1 MDSNFKKFKNKV
13 LRHAVIESVVAGAA
27 AALVVAA
34 VLLFAFTASVG
45 SANALVVSLSAVGAF
60 VLCGGITFVFRRP
73 TDKKVAKR
81 LDKELSFNEKVQT
94 MVEFSSSQ
102 DSMVQIQREDA
113 SNRLAAAGTGTIK
126 FKRVWQCAVAGLVAV
141 GLFAGGLC
149 YNLLHY
155 VPPVFADTTNWQVQR
170 LLDLKSSVDRN
181 VYFTADT
188 KEVINGELDSILE
201 IIYNEETGE
210 VLSVERSVLVSAVT
224 GSMVVIDTAVE
235 NDIDVEEYGVA
246 LSEATADETFR
257 AMAFHI
263 ASLKTSTMLTEF
275 SNIKYKFV
283 AEIAAAS
290 VRSYSSIM
298 RQAVTA
304 ADPDH
309 EITGYFVAL
318 CDSLDAI
325 ASAGGEGATI
335 VNLARSAVDAASA
348 SVNVVVSAAA
358 EARSS
363 GREIIYD
370 LQDIF
375 DITDEEMPGLHE
387 PVEDLNSSSEE
398 GGNTGGDGGAGRDE
412 TVYAGDSEI
421 YWASRGEYVKYGEA
435 LDGEYFAN
443 YTGYEGEISDELRN
457 FIEAY
462 FNSLR
467 NGD

>member
-1 MDSNFKKFKNKV
+1 MSALARYFLFKGYRVAGYDRTASHITDALSAEGAEICFDESPALIPDYCKSPENTLVVYTPAVPESHAGFSFFRENGFEIVKRAKLLGMITRNSRALCVAGTHGKTTTSSMLAHILDSAPDGCNAFLGGILKNCNSNLMLSDRCDLTV
-13 LRHAVIESVVAGAA
+13 IEADEYDRSFLQLSPYMAVI
-27 AALVVAA
+27 
-34 VLLFAFTASVG
+34 
-45 SANALVVSLSAVGAF
+45 
-60 VLCGGITFVFRRP
+60 
-73 TDKKVAKR
+73 
-81 LDKELSFNEKVQT
+81 
-94 MVEFSSSQ
+94 
-102 DSMVQIQREDA
+102 
-113 SNRLAAAGTGTIK
+113 
-126 FKRVWQCAVAGLVAV
+126 
-141 GLFAGGLC
+141 
-149 YNLLHY
+149 
-155 VPPVFADTTNWQVQR
+155 
-170 LLDLKSSVDRN
+170 
-181 VYFTADT
+181 
-188 KEVINGELDSILE
+188 
-201 IIYNEETGE
+201 
-210 VLSVERSVLVSAVT
+210 
-224 GSMVVIDTAVE
+224 
-235 NDIDVEEYGVA
+235 
-246 LSEATADETFR
+246 
-257 AMAFHI
+257 
-263 ASLKTSTMLTEF
+263 
-275 SNIKYKFV
+275 
-283 AEIAAAS
+283 
-290 VRSYSSIM
+290 
-298 RQAVTA
+298 TA

-325 ASAGGEGATI
+325 ASAGGDGATI

-370 LQDIF
+370 LQAIF